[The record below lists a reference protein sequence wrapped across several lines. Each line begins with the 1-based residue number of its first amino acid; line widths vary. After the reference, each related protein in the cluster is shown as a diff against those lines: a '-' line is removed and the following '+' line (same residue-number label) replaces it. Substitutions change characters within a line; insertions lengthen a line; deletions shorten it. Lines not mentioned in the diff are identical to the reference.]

1 VFRRLSMGIMVA
13 GTLLLLAIAQ
23 VNAQTGG
30 DPFLERRVE
39 ALAMSNGHAIGP
51 YKIASKSFIKRFYSL
66 RNFRPAWNSPKN
78 FRALSTAIADIASHG
93 LLMRDFHPE
102 ALGLASPKPNDR
114 RLTGAEREIVLTDAL
129 IRLLYQLYYGKVD
142 AKRFDANWNFERKA
156 PAGNTA
162 QRISAAFDS
171 DSLDKI
177 ITEATPNGLNY
188 ERLRAGLRAYRTHAA
203 KGAWPIVA
211 AGGGVIKPGEQ
222 NPAVATIRQRLQIT
236 GEYIVTSDGPTDLY
250 DNALIEAVGRFQAK
264 HGIDVDG
271 VLGPATISAMN
282 VSAKARVQQ
291 IRVNLERARWISRAL
306 KDKQD
311 LVIVNVAGFYLL
323 TLLDGKVAWWTEVI
337 TGKPYHKT
345 PMFTDRIR
353 YVEFNPTWTIPS
365 GILRNEILP
374 KVRANPG
381 YLAAKGYDVIGAD
394 GAKVDSATVNWSNP
408 SGYRIVQPPGPKNA
422 LGLVKFMF
430 PNKHNVYLHD
440 TPSRQLFSKTGRAF
454 SHGCVRVKDPM
465 KFAEVLL
472 GNRNSMP
479 RSEIDRIVA
488 SKRLTRVSLKKSVPV
503 AILYWTADPVWEGGI
518 RFYQDVYKRDDRI
531 LMALDGPFLAPAQ

>member
-1 VFRRLSMGIMVA
+1 MVRGLVRRILVVGA
-13 GTLLLLAIAQ
+13 LLPIAISQ
-23 VNAQTGG
+23 VNAQAAV
-30 DPFLERRVE
+30 DPFLQQRVE
-39 ALAMSNGHAIGP
+39 ALAMSGGHRVGP
-51 YKIASKSFIKRFYSL
+51 YEIASKSFIKRFYSL
-66 RNFRPAWNSPKN
+66 RNFRPVWNNSKN
-78 FRALSTAIADIASHG
+78 FTALSAAIADIASHG

-102 ALGLASPKPNDR
+102 VLGLVSPKSNDR
-114 RLTGAEREIVLTDAL
+114 RLTGAERDIVLTDAL

-142 AKRFDANWNFERKA
+142 PKRLDANWNFERNA

-162 QRISAAFDS
+162 ERISAALDS
-171 DSLDKI
+171 GELKRI
-177 ITEATPNGLNY
+177 IAEITPNGSNY
-188 ERLRAGLRAYRTHAA
+188 ERLRAGLRSYRAYAA

-211 AGGGVIKPGEQ
+211 AGPAIKPGDQ
-222 NPAVATIRQRLQIT
+222 NPAVARIRQRLQIT
-236 GEYIVTSDGPTDLY
+236 GEYTVASAGPTNLY

-264 HGIDVDG
+264 HGLDVDG
-271 VLGPATISAMN
+271 VLGPATITAMN

-345 PMFTDRIR
+345 PMFADRIR
-353 YVEFNPTWTIPS
+353 YIEFNPTWTIPS

-381 YLAAKGYDVIGAD
+381 YLAAKGYDVIGAS
-394 GAKVDSATVNWSNP
+394 GAKVAPATVNWANP
-408 SGYRIVQPPGPKNA
+408 AGYRIVQPPGPKNA
-422 LGLVKFMF
+422 LGRVKFMF
-430 PNKHNVYLHD
+430 PNKHHVYLHD
-440 TPSRQLFSKTGRAF
+440 TPGRQLFSKTGRAF

-472 GNRNSMP
+472 GNRNSMS
-479 RSEIDRIVA
+479 RTEIDKIVS
-488 SKRLTRVSLKKSVPV
+488 SKRLTRVSLKKPVPV

-518 RFYQDVYKRDDRI
+518 RFYEDVYKRDARI
-531 LMALDGPFLAPAQ
+531 LKALDGSFLPPAQ

>member
-1 VFRRLSMGIMVA
+1 MFRRLGMRVVVVGA
-13 GTLLLLAIAQ
+13 LLSLAIVEAG
-23 VNAQTGG
+23 AQTAV
-30 DPFLERRVE
+30 DPVLQQRVE
-39 ALAMSNGHAIGP
+39 ALATGGGRRIGS
-51 YKIASKSFIKRFYSL
+51 YKIASKSFIGRFYAL

-78 FRALSTAIADIASHG
+78 FRALSTAIAGIASHG

-102 ALGLASPKPNDR
+102 ALGLASPKSNDR

-142 AKRFDANWNFERKA
+142 PKRFDSNWNFERKA

-162 QRISAAFDS
+162 QRISAALEADN
-171 DSLDKI
+171 LDAI
-177 ITEATPNGLNY
+177 IAEATPDGPNY
-188 ERLRAGLRAYRTHAA
+188 ERLRAGLRTYRVYVD
-203 KGAWPIVA
+203 KGAWPIVPA
-211 AGGGVIKPGEQ
+211 EGVIKPGDQ
-222 NPAVATIRQRLQIT
+222 NPAVAAIRQRLQIT
-236 GEYIVTSDGPTDLY
+236 GEYTVTSAGPADLY
-250 DNALIEAVGRFQAK
+250 DNALFEAVGRFQAK
-264 HGIDVDG
+264 HGLDVDG
-271 VLGPATISAMN
+271 ILGPATIGAMN

-306 KDKQD
+306 KGEQD

-337 TGKPYHKT
+337 TGRPYHKT

-381 YLAAKGYDVIGAD
+381 YLAAKGYNLIGLN
-394 GAKVDSATVNWSNP
+394 GAQVDPATVNWANTS
-408 SGYRIVQPPGPKNA
+408 SYRVVQPPGPKNA
-422 LGLVKFMF
+422 LGRVKFMF

-440 TPSRQLFSKTGRAF
+440 TPSRQLFSKTGRTF

-472 GNRNSMP
+472 GNRNSMS
-479 RSEIDRIVA
+479 RTEIDRIVA
-488 SKRLTRVSLKKSVPV
+488 SRRLTRVSLKKPVSV

-518 RFYQDVYKRDDRI
+518 RFYKDVYNRDTRI
-531 LMALDGPFLAPAQ
+531 LKALDGSFLALAQ